1 VGTVLWKKKSE
12 EDEAPPAASESSK
25 TIAES
30 ASKPKPLTQ
39 GASMTAKPNPTPNSP
54 AMAQP
59 SASVEPIRRP
69 VVEAPGLPRR
79 DTRPIAPP
87 SEGKRLIVGRD
98 ISLSGEISSCDKL
111 IVEGRV
117 QANVSDCHE
126 ISIAQTGAFKGNAE
140 IDGAEI
146 SGQFQGTLTVHDRL
160 LIRSTGR
167 VDGEVRY
174 GRLEIECGGELTG
187 QVTSMGPPKQPRV
200 IGSGTPA
207 IAIGESGRSD
217 GS

>member
-1 VGTVLWKKKSE
+1 MAEMPG
-12 EDEAPPAASESSK
+12 PARRD
-25 TIAES
+25 
-30 ASKPKPLTQ
+30 
-39 GASMTAKPNPTPNSP
+39 
-54 AMAQP
+54 
-59 SASVEPIRRP
+59 VRP
-69 VVEAPGLPRR
+69 V
-79 DTRPIAPP
+79 APP

-117 QANVSDCHE
+117 QANVTDCHE
-126 ISIAQTGAFKGNAE
+126 ISIAQTGTFKGNAE
-140 IDGAEI
+140 IDGAEV

-167 VDGEVRY
+167 VDGEIRY

-187 QVTSMGPPKQPRV
+187 QVTSMGPPKQQRTAG
-200 IGSGTPA
+200 GSAPA
-207 IAIGESGRSD
+207 IAVNESARSE

>member
-1 VGTVLWKKKSE
+1 MLWKKKSE
-12 EDEAPPAASESSK
+12 EEEAPPAMAEPSK
-25 TIAES
+25 PIAES
-30 ASKPKPLTQ
+30 VSKPKPMTQ
-39 GASMTAKPNPTPNSP
+39 GASMTPKPNPTQNPSQP
-54 AMAQP
+54 AQP
-59 SASVEPIRRP
+59 SASVEPIRRAVAEMP
-69 VVEAPGLPRR
+69 APPRR
-79 DTRPIAPP
+79 DVRPVATP

-117 QANVSDCHE
+117 QANVTDCHE
-126 ISIAQTGAFKGNAE
+126 ISIAQTGTFKGNAE
-140 IDGAEI
+140 IDGAEV

-167 VDGEVRY
+167 VDGEIRY

-187 QVTSMGPPKQPRV
+187 QVTSMGPPKQQRGT
-200 IGSGTPA
+200 GSGATA
-207 IAIGESGRSD
+207 MAVNESARAD

>member
-1 VGTVLWKKKSE
+1 MLWKKKSE
-12 EDEAPPAASESSK
+12 EDEAPLAVPEPSKPAAESV
-25 TIAES
+25 
-30 ASKPKPLTQ
+30 SKPKPISQ
-39 GASMTAKPNPTPNSP
+39 GASMTAKPNPTPTQSQP
-54 AMAQP
+54 AP
-59 SASVEPIRRP
+59 TASVEPIRRP
-69 VVEAPGLPRR
+69 MAEMPLQTRR
-79 DTRPIAPP
+79 DVRPVATP

-117 QANVSDCHE
+117 QANVTDCHE
-126 ISIAQTGAFKGNAE
+126 ISIAQTGTFKGNAE
-140 IDGAEI
+140 IDGAEV

-167 VDGEVRY
+167 VDGEIRY

-187 QVTSMGPPKQPRV
+187 QVTSMGPPKQQRTA
-200 IGSGTPA
+200 GGGTPA
-207 IAIGESGRSD
+207 LAVNESARSD

>member
-1 VGTVLWKKKSE
+1 VGTVLWKKKG
-12 EDEAPPAASESSK
+12 EDEEAPLAAQEPNRPITESVSR
-25 TIAES
+25 
-30 ASKPKPLTQ
+30 PKSMTQ
-39 GASMTAKPNPTPNSP
+39 GASMTAKPNPTQNLP
-54 AMAQP
+54 ATTQP

-69 VVEAPGLPRR
+69 LTDVSTTPRR
-79 DTRPIAPP
+79 EVKPGTAPT
-87 SEGKRLIVGRD
+87 EGKRLIVGRD

-117 QANVSDCHE
+117 QANVTDCHE
-126 ISIAQTGAFKGNAE
+126 ISIAQTGTFKGNAE

-167 VDGEVRY
+167 VDGEIRY

-187 QVTSMGPPKQPRV
+187 QVTGMGLSKQQRV
-200 IGSGTPA
+200 VSTAPA
-207 IAIGESGRSD
+207 IVVNESARSD

>member
-1 VGTVLWKKKSE
+1 
-12 EDEAPPAASESSK
+12 
-25 TIAES
+25 
-30 ASKPKPLTQ
+30 
-39 GASMTAKPNPTPNSP
+39 MTPKPNPTQNPSQP
-54 AMAQP
+54 AQP
-59 SASVEPIRRP
+59 SASVEPIRRAVAEMP
-69 VVEAPGLPRR
+69 APPRR
-79 DTRPIAPP
+79 DVRPVATP

-117 QANVSDCHE
+117 QANVTDCHE
-126 ISIAQTGAFKGNAE
+126 ISIAQTGTFKGNAE
-140 IDGAEI
+140 IDGAEV

-167 VDGEVRY
+167 VDGEIRY

-187 QVTSMGPPKQPRV
+187 QVTSMGPPKQQRGT
-200 IGSGTPA
+200 GSGATA
-207 IAIGESGRSD
+207 MAVNESARAD